1 MADSIGTCVGGLV
14 GTSNVTSYIESSGG
28 VSIGARSGL
37 VSVGCGV
44 LFLLCLFLSPLAT
57 SIPAPI
63 DGACLIVISAMFI
76 KNLSDVNWK
85 DITEYTATSAFLA
98 MPLTYSI
105 SAGLALG
112 VSSYVLMK
120 LFTGQASKV
129 SGAMYIIGIASI
141 VYFSVA

>member
-1 MADSIGTCVGGLV
+1 M
-14 GTSNVTSYIESSGG
+14 
-28 VSIGARSGL
+28 SIGARSGL

-85 DITEYTATSAFLA
+85 DITEYVPATIAFLA

-112 VSSYVLMK
+112 VSSFVLMK

-141 VYFSVA
+141 FYFSVA